1 MASSS
6 TLVSLE
12 SCFPL
17 PLLLLITP
25 LVLLILKHKFS
36 KYPPLP
42 PGPKPW
48 PIIGNLPLM
57 GNNPHVTL
65 AQVAKAYGP
74 LISLHL
80 GTQLVIVGSS
90 PAAATAILR
99 THDRELSGR
108 KVPFAL
114 FLREPKLNRV
124 PLAWTFKCNE
134 EWKSFRTLMKSE
146 LFTSKKIDN
155 QSIIREKKV
164 HEMVEYLASKE
175 GETVE
180 IREVAFVNIFNSLA
194 NTYCSKDFDSFDEG
208 SGESSSSTRS
218 RASRL
223 VRDMLELWAAPNISD
238 MFPVLS
244 VFDLQR
250 LRRKSD
256 KCVEKM
262 REIWD
267 STIRERRERKVGGEL
282 VDDDICRDTDF
293 LDVLLDSGFSDELIS
308 YIFVPPSPTRPKTM
322 AHHRQPIV
330 DRLGD
335 KPHVVFAQLAKSHG
349 PLFSLRLGTQ
359 LVIVGSSPAA
369 ATTILKTHD
378 GELTGRHVP
387 FV

>member
-1 MASSS
+1 
-6 TLVSLE
+6 
-12 SCFPL
+12 
-17 PLLLLITP
+17 
-25 LVLLILKHKFS
+25 
-36 KYPPLP
+36 
-42 PGPKPW
+42 
-48 PIIGNLPLM
+48 M

-180 IREVAFVNIFNSLA
+180 IREVA
-194 NTYCSKDFDSFDEG
+194 
-208 SGESSSSTRS
+208 
-218 RASRL
+218 
-223 VRDMLELWAAPNISD
+223 
-238 MFPVLS
+238 
-244 VFDLQR
+244 
-250 LRRKSD
+250 
-256 KCVEKM
+256 
-262 REIWD
+262 
-267 STIRERRERKVGGEL
+267 
-282 VDDDICRDTDF
+282 
-293 LDVLLDSGFSDELIS
+293 
-308 YIFVPPSPTRPKTM
+308 
-322 AHHRQPIV
+322 
-330 DRLGD
+330 
-335 KPHVVFAQLAKSHG
+335 
-349 PLFSLRLGTQ
+349 
-359 LVIVGSSPAA
+359 
-369 ATTILKTHD
+369 
-378 GELTGRHVP
+378 
-387 FV
+387 